1 MKIDPFTDA
10 LIEIKN
16 SDFVAKRNCT
26 IMHSSKLLLGTL
38 DILAK
43 EKYIAGYDIKTKNDK
58 KELVVKL
65 NGMLTNLKAIKPRFA
80 VSYTELE
87 KFEKRYLPSRNVG
100 VLVLSTPKGL
110 KTHIE
115 AKKEKIGGRL
125 LAFVY

>member
-1 MKIDPFTDA
+1 MRVDPFTDA
-10 LIEIKN
+10 LTHIKN
-16 SDFVAKRNCT
+16 CDFVAKRAC
-26 IMHSSKLLLGTL
+26 SVSPASKLLVQTL

-43 EKYIAGYDIKTKNDK
+43 EKYIAGYDVKPKAEK
-58 KELVVKL
+58 KDIIIKL

-80 VSYTELE
+80 VNYIDLE

-100 VLVLSTPKGL
+100 ILILSTPKGL